1 MMVEVN
7 FDREPLEDEVGRVT
21 DVNLSGVQRQTRD
34 VDKEVSLKLNPDA
47 FIQESVSIAI
57 GTLIGLAIERVLF
70 E

>member
-1 MMVEVN
+1 MVEVN

-21 DVNLSGVQRQTRD
+21 DVNFSGVQTQTRD
-34 VDKEVSLKLNPDA
+34 VDEEVSLKLNPDA